1 MDLGLGYC
9 NSVEGVKQVFSSRQ
23 ATQFLA
29 CYIQRIRADLSIQ
42 QPMNTGGRPPF
53 RLIREDV
60 LLEAWEPQ
68 GAGHTVHPRENF
80 KFAHEFT

>member
-1 MDLGLGYC
+1 
-9 NSVEGVKQVFSSRQ
+9 
-23 ATQFLA
+23 
-29 CYIQRIRADLSIQ
+29 
-42 QPMNTGGRPPF
+42 MNTGGRPPF

-68 GAGHTVHPRENF
+68 GAGHTVHPREDF